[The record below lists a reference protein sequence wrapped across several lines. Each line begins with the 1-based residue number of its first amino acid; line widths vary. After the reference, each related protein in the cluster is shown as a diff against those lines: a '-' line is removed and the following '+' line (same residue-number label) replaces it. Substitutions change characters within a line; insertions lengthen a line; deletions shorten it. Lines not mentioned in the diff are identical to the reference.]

1 MELETIYW
9 KKEKKRKEK
18 KQKFLERLQKFGVF
32 ILWLVA
38 EKLKE
43 RKIES

>member
-9 KKEKKRKEK
+9 KKGKIIINL
-18 KQKFLERLQKFGVF
+18 LERLQKFNIF

-38 EKLKE
+38 EKLEE